1 MPPGITT
8 LAADAPQLSAANT
21 GFMLICSALVMLM
34 TPGLAFF
41 YGGMVRVKSTLNM
54 LMMSFISLG
63 IVTIL
68 WVLYGFSL
76 AFGTDAGSVIGW
88 SSDFVGLGGIG
99 ITELWDGTTIPVY
112 VFAVFQLMFAVL
124 TPALISGA
132 LADRVKFTSWAL
144 FITLWVTV
152 VYFPV
157 AHWVWGAG
165 GWLYELGVIDF
176 AGGTAVH
183 INAGAAALGVILV
196 IGKRIGFKKD
206 PMRPHSLPLV
216 MLGAALLWFG
226 WFGFNAG
233 SWLGNDDGVG
243 AVMFLNT
250 QVATGAAVLGWL
262 AYEKIR
268 HGSFTTLG
276 AASGAVA
283 GLVAI
288 TPAGGSVSPLGAI
301 AVGVIAGVLCA
312 MAVGLKYRFGYDD
325 SLDVVG
331 VHLVGGVI
339 GSLLVGFFATGGV
352 QSDAK
357 GLFYGGGPDQ
367 LGKQAVGVFAVLAYS
382 LVVSAALAFVLDR
395 TIGMR
400 VGEDDEIS
408 GIDQVEHAET
418 AYDFSG
424 AGGGS
429 APVPRPRPQARQ
441 RRRRTRRWTHE
452 AHHRSREATQAG
464 RDQGGPPGLR
474 SPGPHGHGSQRL
486 RASART
492 HRGLPRRRVH
502 RRPRTEDPYRG
513 PRRGRG
519 RRTARRRGRQGR
531 QDRQDRRREGL
542 ERPGRDRDPRTD
554 RRTRT
559 RRTLTG
565 RFP

>member
-1 MPPGITT
+1 MPPGIST
-8 LAADAPQLSAANT
+8 LAADAPELSAANT

-63 IVTIL
+63 IVSIL

-76 AFGTDAGSVIGW
+76 AFGSDIGSVVGW
-88 SSDFVGLGGIG
+88 SSEYVGLSGIG
-99 ITELWDGTTIPVY
+99 VNELWDGYTIPVF
-112 VFAVFQLMFAVL
+112 VFSVFQLMFAVL

-132 LADRVKFTSWAL
+132 LADRVKFTAWAL
-144 FITLWVTV
+144 FIALWVTV

-157 AHWVWGAG
+157 AHWVWGSG
-165 GWLYELGVIDF
+165 GWLFEMGVIDF

-196 IGKRIGFKKD
+196 IGKRVGFKKD

-243 AVMFLNT
+243 AVMFVNT
-250 QVATGAAVLGWL
+250 QVATGAAVLAWL
-262 AYEKIR
+262 VYEKIR
-268 HGSFTTLG
+268 HGAFTTLG

-301 AVGVIAGVLCA
+301 AVGAIAGLVCA
-312 MAVGLKYRFGYDD
+312 MAVGLKYRFNYDD

-339 GSLLVGFFATGGV
+339 GSVLVGFFATGGV
-352 QSDAK
+352 QSDAA
-357 GLFYGGGPDQ
+357 GLFYGGGLEQ
-367 LGKQAVGVFAVLAYS
+367 LGKQVVGVVAVLAYS
-382 LVVSAALAFVLDR
+382 LVMSALLALVLHR

-400 VGEDDEIS
+400 VDEDDEIA

-424 AGGGS
+424 AGGGAGS
-429 APVPRPRPQARQ
+429 RKAAPAAADIVAAAA
-441 RRRRTRRWTHE
+441 E
-452 AHHRSREATQAG
+452 SKKVDA
-464 RDQGGPPGLR
+464 
-474 SPGPHGHGSQRL
+474 
-486 RASART
+486 
-492 HRGLPRRRVH
+492 
-502 RRPRTEDPYRG
+502 
-513 PRRGRG
+513 
-519 RRTARRRGRQGR
+519 
-531 QDRQDRRREGL
+531 
-542 ERPGRDRDPRTD
+542 
-554 RRTRT
+554 
-559 RRTLTG
+559 
-565 RFP
+565 

>member
-8 LAADAPQLSAANT
+8 LAADAPELSAANT

-76 AFGTDAGSVIGW
+76 AFGSDIGSVIGW
-88 SSDFVGLGGIG
+88 SGDYVGLSGIG
-99 ITELWDGTTIPVY
+99 LTELWDGTTIPVY
-112 VFAVFQLMFAVL
+112 VFAAFQLMFAVL

-132 LADRVKFTSWAL
+132 LADRVKFTAWAL
-144 FITLWVTV
+144 FIVLWVTI

-157 AHWVWGAG
+157 AHWVWGSG
-165 GWLYELGVIDF
+165 GWLFEMGVIDF

-183 INAGAAALGVILV
+183 INAGAAALGVIFV

-250 QVATGAAVLGWL
+250 QVATAAAVLGWL
-262 AYEKIR
+262 IYEKLR

-276 AASGAVA
+276 AASGAVS

-301 AVGVIAGVLCA
+301 AVGAIAGVLCA
-312 MAVGLKYRFGYDD
+312 MAVGLKYKFGYDD

-331 VHLVGGVI
+331 VHLVGGII
-339 GSLLVGFFATGGV
+339 GSILVGFFATGGV

-357 GLFYGGGPDQ
+357 GLFYGGGVEQ
-367 LGKQAVGVFAVLAYS
+367 LGKQIVGVVAVLAYS
-382 LVVSAALAFVLDR
+382 LVVSGLIALVLHK

-400 VGEDDEIS
+400 VSEDDEIS

-424 AGGGS
+424 TGGGS
-429 APVPRPRPQARQ
+429 V
-441 RRRRTRRWTHE
+441 
-452 AHHRSREATQAG
+452 
-464 RDQGGPPGLR
+464 
-474 SPGPHGHGSQRL
+474 
-486 RASART
+486 ART
-492 HRGLPRRRVH
+492 TAPA
-502 RRPRTEDPYRG
+502 TDP
-513 PRRGRG
+513 
-519 RRTARRRGRQGR
+519 TAAPKAKKV
-531 QDRQDRRREGL
+531 DA
-542 ERPGRDRDPRTD
+542 
-554 RRTRT
+554 
-559 RRTLTG
+559 
-565 RFP
+565 